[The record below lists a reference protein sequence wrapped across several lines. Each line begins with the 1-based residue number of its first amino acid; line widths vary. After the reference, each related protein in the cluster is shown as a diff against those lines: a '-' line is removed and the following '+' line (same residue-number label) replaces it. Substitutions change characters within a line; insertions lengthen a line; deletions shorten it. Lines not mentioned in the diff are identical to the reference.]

1 MRTSASFCGGDA
13 SSEDKGQVESA
24 VKYAKNNGLK
34 GHTFGSLA
42 EQNAHLLSWE
52 ETVAD
57 TRIHGTTKKQVRRQF
72 ETVER
77 PALLPLPRDR
87 FAMFHEV
94 RRTVSRDGHLEVDNA
109 FPCPRREGNLLGT
122 AIPRGRL
129 LNIARTKKLS
139 AAGVHHAAGVGA
151 VGRTGGAG
159 LQ

>member
-1 MRTSASFCGGDA
+1 MFLWWNA
-13 SSEDKGQVESA
+13 SSEHKGKAESA

-72 ETVER
+72 ETVGR
-77 PALLPLPRDR
+77 AALLPLPRDR
-87 FAMFHEV
+87 FAMFHEA

-109 FPCPRREGNLLGT
+109 FLCPR
-122 AIPRGRL
+122 
-129 LNIARTKKLS
+129 
-139 AAGVHHAAGVGA
+139 
-151 VGRTGGAG
+151 
-159 LQ
+159 